1 MKLTFQILIN
11 AVSQARL
18 RYAGKRKT
26 MKTITVVVP
35 TYNEQDNILVA
46 YDEIVKVFKDEL
58 SNYQYDILF
67 IDNDSTDNTREI
79 IRTLASKDKNVK
91 AIFNAR
97 NFGQA
102 RSHFYGLTQAEGD
115 CAILLHA
122 DLQNPPE
129 VMIDFVKEWENGAKV
144 VIGIKDNSK
153 ENPIL
158 FFLRSCY
165 YKVMKLVSEVEQI
178 QHFSDFEL
186 LDRDFIKVL
195 RELHDPSPYLRGI
208 VSELGF
214 KMARVHYN
222 QNKRERGKTH
232 ANFRTLYD
240 FAMNGITSYSKS
252 ILRVAT
258 LTGTILSGISI
269 LVAIITLVRK
279 LLFWD
284 TFQAGVAAIG
294 VGVFFLGSVQL
305 FFIGLVGEYIL
316 GINTRIL
323 NRPLVIEEERINF
336 NEEEI

>member
-1 MKLTFQILIN
+1 
-11 AVSQARL
+11 
-18 RYAGKRKT
+18 
-26 MKTITVVVP
+26 MKTISVVVP
-35 TYNEQDNILVA
+35 TYNEEENIQLA
-46 YDEIVKVFKDEL
+46 YQEIVKVFHNNLEK
-58 SNYQYDILF
+58 YQYEILF
-67 IDNDSTDNTREI
+67 IDNDSTDQTRNM
-79 IRTLASKDKNVK
+79 IRNLALKDKQVK

-122 DLQNPPE
+122 DLQNPPK
-129 VMIDFVKEWENGAKV
+129 VMVDFVREWESGAKV

-158 FFLRSCY
+158 FFLRTCY
-165 YKVMKLVSEVEQI
+165 YKIMRLISEVEQI

-186 LDRDFIKVL
+186 LDKDFIKVL

-214 KMARVHYN
+214 KIARVHYN
-222 QNKRERGKTH
+222 QNKREHGKTK

-252 ILRVAT
+252 VLRVAT
-258 LTGTILSGISI
+258 IFGAFLSAASI
-269 LVAIITLVRK
+269 VVAIITLIRK
-279 LLFWD
+279 LLYWD
-284 TFQAGVAAIG
+284 TFQAGIAAIG

-316 GINTRIL
+316 SINTRML
-323 NRPLVIEEERINF
+323 NRPLVIEEERINL
-336 NEEEI
+336 ESEEIR

>member
-1 MKLTFQILIN
+1 
-11 AVSQARL
+11 
-18 RYAGKRKT
+18 
-26 MKTITVVVP
+26 MKTISVVIP
-35 TYNEQDNILVA
+35 TYNEEENVELA
-46 YDEIVKVFKDEL
+46 YEEVIKVFRNSLK
-58 SNYQYDILF
+58 NYRYEILF
-67 IDNDSTDNTREI
+67 VDNDSTDETRNI
-79 IRTLASKDKNVK
+79 IRTLASKDKQVK

-129 VMIDFVKEWENGAKV
+129 VMVDFVKEWERGAKV

-158 FFLRSCY
+158 FFLRTCY
-165 YKVMKLVSEVEQI
+165 YKMMKLISEVEQI

-186 LDRDFIKVL
+186 LDKDFIKVL

-214 KMARVHYN
+214 KIARVHYN
-222 QNKRERGKTH
+222 QNKREHGKTK

-258 LTGTILSGISI
+258 IFGSFLSVISI
-269 LVAIITLVRK
+269 IIAIVTLIRK
-279 LLFWD
+279 LLYWD
-284 TFQAGVAAIG
+284 TFQVGIAAIG
-294 VGVFFLGSVQL
+294 VGVFFLGSIQL

-316 GINTRIL
+316 SINTRML

-336 NEEEI
+336 

>member
-1 MKLTFQILIN
+1 
-11 AVSQARL
+11 
-18 RYAGKRKT
+18 

-35 TYNEQDNILVA
+35 TYNEEDNIEIA
-46 YDEIVKVFKDEL
+46 YNEIVKVFEEQL
-58 SNYQYDILF
+58 NNYQYEILF
-67 IDNDSTDNTREI
+67 IDNDSTDNTKEL
-79 IRTLASKDKNVK
+79 IRNLAEKDRQVK

-102 RSHFYGLTQAEGD
+102 RSHFYGLTQAQGD

-122 DLQNPPE
+122 DLQNPPA
-129 VMIDFVKEWENGAKV
+129 VMVEFVKEWEKGSKV

-158 FFLRSCY
+158 FFLRTIY
-165 YKVMKLVSEVEQI
+165 YKIMKFISEVEQI

-186 LDRDFIKVL
+186 LDKDFIKVL

-214 KMARVHYN
+214 KMTRVHYS
-222 QNKRERGKTH
+222 QNKREHGKTK

-258 LTGTILSGISI
+258 LAGGFLSVVSI
-269 LVAIITLVRK
+269 IIAIITFIRK
-279 LLFWD
+279 LIFWD
-284 TFQAGVAAIG
+284 TFQAGIAAIG

-316 GINTRIL
+316 SINVRML

-336 NEEEI
+336 EK

>member
-1 MKLTFQILIN
+1 
-11 AVSQARL
+11 
-18 RYAGKRKT
+18 
-26 MKTITVVVP
+26 MKTISVVVP
-35 TYNEQDNILVA
+35 TYNEEENVQLA
-46 YDEIVKVFKDEL
+46 YEEIVKVFHTDLKE
-58 SNYQYDILF
+58 YQYVILF
-67 IDNDSTDNTREI
+67 IDNASTDQTQNMIRE
-79 IRTLASKDKNVK
+79 LASKDKQVK

-122 DLQNPPE
+122 DLQNPPQ
-129 VMIDFVKEWENGAKV
+129 VMVDFVRKWENGAKV

-158 FFLRSCY
+158 FFMRTCY
-165 YKVMKLVSEVEQI
+165 YKMMKLVSEVEQI

-186 LDRDFIKVL
+186 LDKDFIKVL

-222 QNKRERGKTH
+222 QNKREHGKTK

-252 ILRVAT
+252 VLRVAT
-258 LTGTILSGISI
+258 IFGAFLSTSSI
-269 LVAIITLVRK
+269 VIAIITLVRK
-279 LLFWD
+279 LLYWD
-284 TFQAGVAAIG
+284 TFQAGIAAIG
-294 VGVFFLGSVQL
+294 VGVFFLGSMQL

-316 GINTRIL
+316 SINTRML
-323 NRPLVIEEERINF
+323 NRPLVIEGERINF
-336 NEEEI
+336 ESEN

>member
-1 MKLTFQILIN
+1 MKVI
-11 AVSQARL
+11 S
-18 RYAGKRKT
+18 
-26 MKTITVVVP
+26 VVIP
-35 TYNEQDNILVA
+35 TYNEEDNIKLA
-46 YDEIVKVFKDEL
+46 YDAVRKVFLEQLK
-58 SNYQYDILF
+58 NYQYEILF
-67 IDNDSTDNTREI
+67 IDNDSHDSTKEI
-79 IRTLASKDKNVK
+79 IRALSNTDKQVK

-102 RSHFYGLTQAEGD
+102 RSHFWGLTQAQGD

-129 VMIDFVKEWENGAKV
+129 TMVDFVREWENGAKV
-144 VIGIKDNSK
+144 VVGIKDNSR

-158 FFLRSCY
+158 FFLRTCY
-165 YKVMKLVSEVEQI
+165 YKTMKMISEVERI

-186 LDRDFIKVL
+186 LDKEFLTVL

-214 KMARVHYN
+214 KMARVHYS
-222 QNKRERGKTH
+222 QNRREHGKTK

-258 LTGTILSGISI
+258 LLGVFFSAGSI
-269 LVAIITLVRK
+269 LIALITLVRK

-284 TFQAGVAAIG
+284 SFEAGIAAIG
-294 VGVFFLGSVQL
+294 VGVFFLGSIQL
-305 FFIGLVGEYIL
+305 LFIGLVGEYIL
-316 GINTRIL
+316 SINTRML

-336 NEEEI
+336 